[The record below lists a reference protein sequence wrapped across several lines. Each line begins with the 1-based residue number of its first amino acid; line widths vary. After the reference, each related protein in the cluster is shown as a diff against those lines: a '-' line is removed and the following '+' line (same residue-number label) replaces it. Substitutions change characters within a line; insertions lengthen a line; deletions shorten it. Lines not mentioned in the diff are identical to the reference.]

1 MKGSNSNSNS
11 VPLFS
16 WLLWHLMSVLTIV
29 LIPSQLL
36 FGDSLWHL
44 PEKQLYFL
52 AGIFLA
58 YFLSVI
64 LLTIGVYKYNMKLLR
79 DKLLIILSVFGGYS
93 FILLITKGFYSR
105 PYLLVAMVLSVIL
118 IILPFFINKV
128 FQKIIIAIF
137 LVLPLV
143 MQLFGTSPSDY
154 IKHSVSPERLK
165 YRTDKIID
173 TDLYV
178 IKASFFEKYFCSPL
192 AEGKCKTPRN
202 GGGISTFGSD
212 FLLATGDGF
221 LYSITLDKDAKSIE
235 AKLLPNLIPI
245 NSDDFRDAG
254 YEERLLVFRVTD
266 ILVQN
271 KGDSFRL
278 FAAYHYY
285 NTVDNCFSMRV
296 SSIESN
302 YRTFVSEAPHLK
314 WNTVYETEPCL
325 PLRRTFPKSHN
336 PTFFSGDESG
346 GRLLLLDENNLL
358 LSTGDHLFNGWD
370 KDEMLAQDKNTS
382 YGKTI
387 QIELSTGVGKV
398 YSMGHRNPQGLYA
411 DPEGNIWL
419 TEHGPRG
426 GDELNMLVEGANY
439 GWPLVTY
446 GTDYKKHSWPLNK
459 NQGQHIGFQLPLY
472 SWVPSIAISNLVS
485 IEGELFNL
493 WEHDFI
499 IGSYSKKIWRVRV
512 REGRVVYVEPI
523 KIRGKNARIRDVI
536 EDKYGRIV
544 LWLDSGTIVVLRPV
558 LKNEA
563 LLISPKQIFATNC
576 IGCHS
581 IEGGEDGIGP
591 NLFDVVNRQIASVT
605 GYSYSDALTEKT
617 GVWTETKLNDFI
629 ANPQH
634 FAVGTS
640 MDFAGIPNN
649 IDREKIIDYLNTLN

>member
-1 MKGSNSNSNS
+1 MKNFNYNT
-11 VPLFS
+11 VPLFT
-16 WLLWHLMSVLTIV
+16 WLLWHLMAVLTIV
-29 LIPSQLL
+29 LIPSQVL
-36 FGDSLWHL
+36 FGDSLWLL
-44 PEKQLYFL
+44 PEKELYFL
-52 AGIFLA
+52 AGISLA
-58 YFLSVI
+58 YLLSVI
-64 LLTIGVYKYNMKLLR
+64 LLTIGVYKYNMKFLR
-79 DKLLIILSVFGGYS
+79 YKLLLLLSVLGGYS
-93 FILLITKGFYSR
+93 FILLITKEFYSR
-105 PYLLVAMVLSVIL
+105 PYLLLAMVLSVTL
-118 IILPFFINKV
+118 IFLPSFINQV
-128 FQKIIIAIF
+128 FQKFIIVIF
-137 LVLPLV
+137 LVLSLV
-143 MQLFGTSPSDY
+143 MQLFGTFPNNFIEQSFF
-154 IKHSVSPERLK
+154 PERLK
-165 YRTDKIID
+165 YRTDKVIS
-173 TDLYV
+173 TDLYA

-192 AEGKCKTPRN
+192 VQEKCKTPRN
-202 GGGISTFGSD
+202 GGGISAFGNG

-221 LYSITLDKDAKSIE
+221 LYSITLDKDTQSIE
-235 AKLLPNLIPI
+235 TKLLPYLIPI

-254 YEERLLVFRVTD
+254 YQERLIVFRVTD

-271 KGDSFRL
+271 KGEGFRIY
-278 FAAYHYY
+278 AAHHYY

-302 YRTFVSEAPHLK
+302 HSSFVSEASQSK
-314 WNTVYETEPCL
+314 WHTVYETKPCL
-325 PLRRTFPKSHN
+325 PLRRTFPRSHN

-346 GRLLLLDENNLL
+346 GRLLLLNENNLL

-387 QIELSTGVGKV
+387 QIELSTGRGKI

-411 DPEGNIWL
+411 DPDGNIWL

-446 GTDYKKHSWPLNK
+446 GTDYKKYTWPLNK
-459 NQGQHIGFQLPLY
+459 NQGQHKGFQLPLF

-485 IEGELFNL
+485 MEGELFSL

-499 IGSYSKKIWRVRV
+499 IGSYSKKVWRVRV

-523 KIRGKNARIRDVI
+523 NIRGKNARIRDVI

-563 LLISPKQIFATNC
+563 LLGSPKQIFVNNC
-576 IGCHS
+576 TGCHS
-581 IEGGEDGIGP
+581 IDDGADGIGP
-591 NLFDVVNRQIASVT
+591 NLFGIVNRQVASVT
-605 GYSYSDALTEKT
+605 DYNYSDAFAKKT
-617 GVWTETKLNDFI
+617 GVWTEKKLNDFI

-634 FAVGTS
+634 FAPGTS
-640 MDFAGIPNN
+640 MNFVGMSNN
-649 IDREKIIDYLNTLN
+649 ANREKIIDYLNALN